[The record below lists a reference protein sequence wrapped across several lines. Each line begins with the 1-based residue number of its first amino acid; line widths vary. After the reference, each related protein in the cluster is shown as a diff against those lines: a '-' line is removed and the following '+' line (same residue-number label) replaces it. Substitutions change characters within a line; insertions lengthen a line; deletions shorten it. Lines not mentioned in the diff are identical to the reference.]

1 MHRTLPLSS
10 TVLAFALLLAPAAS
24 ASTISIPVDA
34 FGSGSTL
41 TTFAGVPN
49 NTVVAPFT
57 FDGILFQYS
66 LGAGCPTFQPSCG
79 GPLNVSDILG
89 TTNNLNP
96 PSAIAVVGVAGIPT
110 VTLTFPSLLDAF
122 GYGFLVGS
130 TTAVA
135 NATTVTLFSGAT
147 SVGSLSFNGAPDPV
161 LAGGFAGIQSTI
173 PFDSA
178 QITFSGHAGLIGF
191 DNLRTIPQT
200 APVPAPVPE
209 PGTVLLVG
217 AGVVMAARRF
227 YRRNERSAVSRGSR
241 DTG

>member
-1 MHRTLPLSS
+1 MAAYRALAPSS
-10 TVLAFALLLAPAAS
+10 MVLAFALLVAPAAS
-24 ASTISIPVDA
+24 AATISIPVGA
-34 FGSGSTL
+34 FGPGSTL

-49 NTVVAPFT
+49 NTVAAPFT

-66 LGAGCPTFQPSCG
+66 LGVGCPTFQPSCG
-79 GPLNVSDILG
+79 GPLNVSDIVG

-130 TTAVA
+130 TTTVP

-147 SVGSLSFNGAPDPV
+147 SVGSLSYNGTPDPV

-173 PFDSA
+173 AFDSA
-178 QITFSGHAGLIGF
+178 RITFSQHFGLIAL
-191 DNLRTIPQT
+191 DNIRTIPST
-200 APVPAPVPE
+200 PVAVPE
-209 PGTVLLVG
+209 PATVLLVA
-217 AGVVMAARRF
+217 AGVLMATRW
-227 YRRNERSAVSRGSR
+227 RNRGSTFR
-241 DTG
+241 